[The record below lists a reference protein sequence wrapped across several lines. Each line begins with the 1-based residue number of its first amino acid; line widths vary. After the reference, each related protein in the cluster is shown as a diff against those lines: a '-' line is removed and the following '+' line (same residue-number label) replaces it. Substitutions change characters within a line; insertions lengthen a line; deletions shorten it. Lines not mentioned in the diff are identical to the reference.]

1 MRDLIP
7 ESLRSTEIFWV
18 GEMSSRSFNMRP
30 LRVAGRSVVAVK
42 KLAPHIVRF
51 RLPELG
57 EKDFR
62 GILARCR
69 RAAAQCSITCRG
81 EDTLCK

>member
-1 MRDLIP
+1 M
-7 ESLRSTEIFWV
+7 
-18 GEMSSRSFNMRP
+18 
-30 LRVAGRSVVAVK
+30 AGQTVVAVK
-42 KLAPHIVRF
+42 QLAPDIVRF

-69 RAAAQCSITCRG
+69 RAAAQGSITCRG
-81 EDTLCK
+81 KDFSVSNIQPRTKRPEAAEQFRIIFGRFFSSR